1 MRLSVK
7 PLSVKFKIHEFQ
19 LKLIADNYGEC
30 VNDKYRYDII
40 IVYIMVLKHVRL
52 IHLLVLV
59 SVRESFHIISWSNLD
74 GTMLVLQLPILVN
87 VGPTSMKLY
96 HHYLLIH

>member
-1 MRLSVK
+1 M
-7 PLSVKFKIHEFQ
+7 SVKFQLHELE

-30 VNDKYRYDII
+30 VNDKYRYNII

-52 IHLLVLV
+52 IHTLLLV

-74 GTMLVLQLPILVN
+74 CTMLLLQPPILVN
-87 VGPTSMKLY
+87 LGPTCMKLY
-96 HHYLLIH
+96 